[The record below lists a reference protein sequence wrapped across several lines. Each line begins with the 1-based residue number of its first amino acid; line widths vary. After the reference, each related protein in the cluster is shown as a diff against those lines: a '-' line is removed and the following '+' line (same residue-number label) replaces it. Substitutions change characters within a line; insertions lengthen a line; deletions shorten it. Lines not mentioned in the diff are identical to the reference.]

1 MKTICIG
8 NFAASLASRR
18 ALACAAAIAGVALTG
33 CQTMSQ
39 CPSGSVKTAIAAPY
53 AVYYKAGSSPSAPDT
68 VVLVEDTHEVT
79 ERCVVEIKPESGSD
93 CVPPRSRPK
102 VINGVTYCVYP

>member
-1 MKTICIG
+1 MKTIRIREV
-8 NFAASLASRR
+8 AASLASRR
-18 ALACAAAIAGVALTG
+18 ALACAAAIAAVGLTG

-53 AVYYKAGSSPSAPDT
+53 AVYFKAGPSPSMPDT
-68 VVLVEDTHEVT
+68 VVLVEDTHDVT
-79 ERCVVEIKPESGSD
+79 ERCVVEIKPENGAD